1 MLQATMP
8 HHHQIRFLPR
18 PFQFIISLM
27 TLTPHAT
34 CPEYSSWYR
43 DSATRCTRV
52 RILVAARK
60 GPGAHTPS
68 YSTRTGVWPF
78 WSGRDVALWP
88 PSSVKVKNE
97 WSCTSCLSCFL
108 LCVLFPLLSLFYTY
122 AQVYW
127 PLSLGGNPTAVT
139 RWFKYDRDWLCVNK
153 SQFVPVIFE
162 PPCNRINHIRR
173 LYCENRDNLTFL
185 QRDVT
190 TITLVTSELR

>member
-1 MLQATMP
+1 MLQATTP

-27 TLTPHAT
+27 TLTREAT

-52 RILVAARK
+52 RILVAART
-60 GPGAHTPS
+60 GPGALTPS
-68 YSTRTGVWPF
+68 YSTRTGVWPV

-97 WSCTSCLSCFL
+97 WSYTSCLSCFL
-108 LCVLFPLLSLFYTY
+108 LCVLYVCVLFPLLYTVVICTSLLTTVTGWKPNCSYKVV
-122 AQVYW
+122 QIW
-127 PLSLGGNPTAVT
+127 PGMI
-139 RWFKYDRDWLCVNK
+139 CVNK

-162 PPCNRINHIRR
+162 PPCNRINHITR

-185 QRDVT
+185 
-190 TITLVTSELR
+190 